1 MSAKTDR
8 HTTNIKLLYK
18 YFLVIIFILIPVL
31 QRFFLKPFIEDLY
44 LSEDIRNFKAYSW
57 KYTVSIFIIFS
68 GIVIFLTRKNIK
80 AVYIPL
86 MILMLIIFGIG
97 FYFSLHSFIDN
108 VLLLV
113 NSKTPKSEIIKSYEI
128 INHTE
133 QKIFCLHSVDPIHIY
148 DNNDLEK
155 INNYRISKGLK
166 SIYTYRNNDTIKMK
180 FQNGWFDV
188 NYLN

>member
-1 MSAKTDR
+1 MRAKTDR
-8 HTTNIKLLYK
+8 HTNNINK
-18 YFLVIIFILIPVL
+18 YFLVIIFSMVPVL
-31 QRFFLKPFIEDLY
+31 QSFFLKPFIEDLY

-57 KYTVSIFIIFS
+57 RYTVSIFIIFS

-86 MILMLIIFGIG
+86 MLLMLIIFGIG

-133 QKIFCLHSVDPIHIY
+133 QKIFWLHSVDSIHIY

-166 SIYTYRNNDTIKMK
+166 SIYHYRNNDTIKMK